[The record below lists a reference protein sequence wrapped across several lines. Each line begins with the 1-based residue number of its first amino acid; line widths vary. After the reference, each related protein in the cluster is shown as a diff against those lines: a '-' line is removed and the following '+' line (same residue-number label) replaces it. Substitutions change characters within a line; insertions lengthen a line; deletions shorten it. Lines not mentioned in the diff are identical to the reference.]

1 MSFWLSS
8 LVLPEDVL
16 EHLGKA
22 SGHLVPSDIEG
33 LVSVLR
39 NQRTIIAA
47 KHESLKH
54 DYESYLRFCTSLG
67 LDPGEVQSSV
77 RKFETLNPRALV
89 GTMEP
94 DGQVDIL
101 KGIPVTFSEMDR
113 LRGFEQTLKDLDGL
127 IDLLSRIRERFSV
140 GEKNNEDVL
149 RLFIVS
155 SGKGVSFRLV
165 YEPFSS
171 ARMKHSRDLTTK
183 KSMRVQPSSSSNLDV
198 QRWIEYGQ
206 RALLENASKAS
217 AAV

>member
-1 MSFWLSS
+1 
-8 LVLPEDVL
+8 
-16 EHLGKA
+16 
-22 SGHLVPSDIEG
+22 
-33 LVSVLR
+33 
-39 NQRTIIAA
+39 
-47 KHESLKH
+47 
-54 DYESYLRFCTSLG
+54 
-67 LDPGEVQSSV
+67 
-77 RKFETLNPRALV
+77 
-89 GTMEP
+89 MEP

-140 GEKNNEDVL
+140 GEKNDEDVL

-171 ARMKHSRDLTTK
+171 ARMKRSRDLTTK